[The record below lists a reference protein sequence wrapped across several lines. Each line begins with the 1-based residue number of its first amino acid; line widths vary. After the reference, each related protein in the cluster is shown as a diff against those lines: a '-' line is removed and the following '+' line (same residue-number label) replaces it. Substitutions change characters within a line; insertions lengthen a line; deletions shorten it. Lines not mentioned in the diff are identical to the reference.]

1 MTLKLT
7 GFSELVVSEK
17 NASKRAVLMEVW
29 EQMDRLETEKKLVM
43 EKLGME
49 KLEAEKKLVME
60 KLVMEKLE
68 AEKKLVMEKLEAE
81 KGKLEAELELAVMR
95 EKSVRTALL
104 ASQGALH
111 VRGYLGEYVHRLVR

>member
-7 GFSELVVSEK
+7 GLSELIVSEK

-43 EKLGME
+43 E
-49 KLEAEKKLVME
+49 
-60 KLVMEKLE
+60 
-68 AEKKLVMEKLEAE
+68 KLVMEKLEAE